1 MKANKDILAALIMT
15 VLVLITIV
23 FISTSTACNKQII
36 DTTWSFDYAYIKLPN
51 GEVVEG
57 PVDSWK
63 DYDGEQLQVKI
74 KGITYLTN
82 SYNCVLIDK

>member
-1 MKANKDILAALIMT
+1 MKISKDILIALIMT
-15 VLVLITIV
+15 VLILVTII
-23 FISTSTACNKQII
+23 FNTACNKQII
-36 DTTWSFDYAYIKLPN
+36 DTTLSFDYAYIKLPN

-63 DYDGEQLQVKI
+63 DYDGEQLQIKI

>member
-1 MKANKDILAALIMT
+1 MKASKDIVIALIMT
-15 VLVLITIV
+15 VLVVITII
-23 FISTSTACNKQII
+23 FSTACNKQII

>member
-1 MKANKDILAALIMT
+1 MMKASKDIVIALIMT
-15 VLVLITIV
+15 VLVVITII
-23 FISTSTACNKQII
+23 FSTACNKQII

-74 KGITYLTN
+74 KGVTYLTN

>member
-1 MKANKDILAALIMT
+1 MKASKDIVIALIMT
-15 VLVLITIV
+15 VLVVIIII
-23 FISTSTACNKQII
+23 FNTACNKQII

>member
-1 MKANKDILAALIMT
+1 MKASKDIVIALIMT
-15 VLVLITIV
+15 VLVVITII
-23 FISTSTACNKQII
+23 FSTACNKQII

-74 KGITYLTN
+74 KGVTYLTN

>member
-1 MKANKDILAALIMT
+1 MKVNKDIIIALIMT
-15 VLVLITIV
+15 VLVVITII
-23 FISTSTACNKQII
+23 FSTACNKQII

>member
-1 MKANKDILAALIMT
+1 MMKVNKDILAALIMT
-15 VLVLITIV
+15 VLVVITII
-23 FISTSTACNKQII
+23 FSTACNKQII